1 MTIKFTRDRITEKK
15 KPNWNEKLNMLN
27 KNISEK
33 AFQKT
38 DHMENIVSGLG
49 DKEEILYHFKK
60 SMINWKYMNRM
71 WENIVTMWKDL
82 AFKLWK

>member
-1 MTIKFTRDRITEKK
+1 
-15 KPNWNEKLNMLN
+15 
-27 KNISEK
+27 
-33 AFQKT
+33 
-38 DHMENIVSGLG
+38 MENIVSGLG